1 MVKRKGIL
9 CWTVILLLIVS
20 GAMLVGGCSSEKTG
34 LFDLIN
40 WFLHQKSGL
49 PLYSGT
55 VAAAVGAPVEIYFDE
70 YGVAHVMAENEAD
83 LFYGQG
89 YVHAMERLFQMD
101 LLRRS
106 ISGELAEILG
116 PELVESDRFSRT
128 IGFRRAAEKSTRAIT
143 AESRKLMQSYADGV
157 NDYIEQNRKNLPPEF
172 ILLDYAPA
180 PWDPVDSISISKLV
194 AWSLGGNMDTEL
206 LLAALVD
213 EVGMEKAAELFP
225 SYPEQNL
232 AIMGPAVQSAGLSG
246 KSALGLIAL
255 SGGGIFPQGLPG
267 VGSNNWVV
275 SGSRTASGGAMLASD
290 MHLSLDLPPI
300 WYMNYLSSPEI
311 RVTGVI
317 FPGIAGVIAG
327 FNERIAWGETNLGP
341 DVMDLYQIKFN
352 EADDTLYLYNDEWL
366 KAEVIN
372 ERITVRGGGEEELRI
387 RETCFGPVISDVV
400 DLSPG
405 DMPLSLRWTGLD
417 ATLEADAMLEMI
429 RASDFAEFRVA
440 LQKFMAPA
448 QNFVYA
454 DVEGNIGYLGNGLFP
469 IRSESHRQAGNGLLP
484 VPGWSDEFAWS
495 GWVPWEEIPLLYNP
509 PEGLIVTANH
519 KAVADDYP
527 YFLSYEWAH
536 PSRALSILREYDGRD
551 NLTLEDMQA
560 GQASFY
566 NSHAAET
573 VPLLVGLLEEA
584 VLESREDEALHILE
598 RWGRNPVETADS
610 AGAAIFHRFY
620 TLIVNSIFEG
630 QVTEEVQER
639 LLNCSPLVIDR
650 LLKAEET
657 QWIEDPEALAHDC
670 FSRAMAELSGAMGED
685 ISGWQWGKIHTI
697 SFKHSLGDAVSKSR
711 YNRGSFEVG
720 GSGHCPGALV
730 HRQQIELPYQVYGG
744 APWRYV
750 IDLADH
756 SAFDMLAIG
765 NSGHFLSPHY
775 DDLLQKWLRMEY
787 KERLFYR
794 EVIEKLP
801 RKLVLEPQGCG
812 ENAE

>member
-1 MVKRKGIL
+1 MKRKEMLRRFLIL
-9 CWTVILLLIVS
+9 TLVVSITLL
-20 GAMLVGGCSSEKTG
+20 AGGCSSEKTG

-49 PLYSGT
+49 PLYSGA

-70 YGVAHVMAENEAD
+70 YGVAHVLAGNEAD

-128 IGFRRAAEKSTRAIT
+128 IGFRRAAEKSTGAISGET
-143 AESRKLMQSYADGV
+143 RKLLQAYADGV
-157 NDYIEQNRKNLPPEF
+157 NDYIEQNRENLAPEF
-172 ILLDYAPA
+172 ILLDYVPE
-180 PWDPVDSISISKLV
+180 PWDPVDSITISKMV
-194 AWSLGGNMDTEL
+194 AWFLGGNMDTEL

-213 EVGMEKAAELFP
+213 EVGLEKAAGLFP
-225 SYPEQNL
+225 SYPEQGL
-232 AIMGPAVQSAGLSG
+232 TIMGPVGLSS
-246 KSALGLIAL
+246 KSALDLIAL
-255 SGGGIFPQGLPG
+255 SGGGSCPQGFPG

-275 SGSRTASGGAMLASD
+275 SGDRTASGGAMLASD

-311 RVTGVI
+311 KVTGVM

-352 EADDTLYLYNDEWL
+352 AADDTLYLYNDEWI

-372 ERITVRGGGEEELRI
+372 ERITVRGGGKEELRI
-387 RETCFGPVISDVV
+387 RETCFGPVISDVI
-400 DLSPG
+400 DLCPG
-405 DMPLSLRWTGLD
+405 DLPLCLRWTALD
-417 ATLEADAMLEMI
+417 ATLEADAMLDMI
-429 RASDFAEFRVA
+429 RASDFAEFRTA
-440 LQKFMAPA
+440 LQNFMAPA

-469 IRSESHRQAGNGLLP
+469 IRSESHHRAGNGLLP
-484 VPGWSDEFAWS
+484 VPGWSDEYAWT

-584 VLESREDEALHILE
+584 VLEGREEEALRILE

-610 AGAAIFHRFY
+610 AGTAIFHRFY
-620 TLIVNSIFEG
+620 TLLINNIFEG
-630 QVTEEVQER
+630 QVTEELQVR

-657 QWIEDPEALAHDC
+657 QWIDDPAALAHES
-670 FSRAMAELSGAMGED
+670 FSRAVAELSRAMGEE
-685 ISGWQWGKIHTI
+685 ISRWQWGKIHTI
-697 SFKHSLGDAVSKSR
+697 SFKHSLGDAVSKR
-711 YNRGSFEVG
+711 CYNRGPFEVG
-720 GSGHCPGALV
+720 GSGHSPGALV
-730 HRQQIELPYQVYGG
+730 HRQQMEQPYQVYGG

-756 SAFDMLAIG
+756 SAFDILAIG
-765 NSGHFLSPHY
+765 NSGHFRSPHY
-775 DDLLQKWLRMEY
+775 DDLLQKWLQMEY
-787 KERLFYR
+787 KERLFSR
-794 EVIEKLP
+794 DEIEKLP
-801 RKLVLEPQGCG
+801 RKLVLEPQGRG